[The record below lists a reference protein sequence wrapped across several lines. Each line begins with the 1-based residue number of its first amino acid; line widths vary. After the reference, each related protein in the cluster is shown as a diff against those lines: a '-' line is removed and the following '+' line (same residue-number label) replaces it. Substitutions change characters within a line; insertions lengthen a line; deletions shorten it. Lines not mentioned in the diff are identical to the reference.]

1 MDNVPEIKGTILNMG
16 DYPKRTQVWRAT
28 HKETGNRLS
37 PMNRAFISFT
47 FGGELIEDFNLI
59 AVFEGDRY
67 NTGAYAEFEDLTETY
82 DVIDGQFYWGSHF
95 TSHQFDFTLAT
106 DGMTE
111 ENLDEFK
118 RWFCPGKER
127 ELVLSEHPNR
137 AILARVATPP
147 VISMV
152 PFGEEVVRKFA
163 NEEFT
168 QHTTIYKGTINLSLV
183 ADKPL
188 WYSKLNLIFPYHKNE
203 LYRGIRKGNKLCN
216 VDYRKIILED
226 KIPHIFML
234 SSGDAS
240 PIILGQDLNDLANEY
255 MAEGRVYPIFDGAT
269 LGQHATEWG
278 FVGIDTKDWEQYFA
292 SIAVKRGETIP
303 LYYAGTAKTKP
314 TITFSFRPDWYT
326 YKKDANN
333 PEELVL
339 SKQYDGKYGLICH
352 PRNNY
357 LLNIVNDGV
366 YYNTVSIKD
375 QDGNRKVFKFT
386 TPSIYTGYNQATYL
400 ARKHAVANKAFA
412 LVDFID
418 ELKSG
423 INEYYSRA
431 WAVLCAR
438 ATTSGITDGTIKA
451 GEDFWSEFVQRMGGL
466 FLYCGEQKVTKSGV
480 NEGSPD
486 YSGTSDYKPVC
497 FPATIT
503 INSETGEAVGK
514 FRIRK
519 GSTIN
524 DTRLDGSHTY
534 SGRNVYDETAST
546 ANYSTYTPVKYK
558 LDENNNRIYTNFI
571 EIEENVGDMICS
583 DYLTIEGQDGFT
595 DSGYIIDGNTKKCH
609 TFTTDYPEVHGL
621 TDVQILYQNMYY

>member
-1 MDNVPEIKGTILNMG
+1 MDNVPEIRGTILNMG

-47 FGGELIEDFNLI
+47 FGGKLIEDFELI

-152 PFGEEVVRKFA
+152 PFGEEVTRKFA
-163 NEEFT
+163 SEEFT

-203 LYRGIRKGNKLCN
+203 LYPGIRKGNTLGN
-216 VDYRKIILED
+216 EDYRKIILED

-240 PIILGQDLNDLANEY
+240 PIILGQDLNELANEY
-255 MAEGRVYPIFDGAT
+255 MAEGRVFPIVENGT

-278 FVGIDTKDWEQYFA
+278 FVGIDTKDWEKYFA

-326 YKKDANN
+326 YAKG
-333 PEELVL
+333 EI
-339 SKQYDGKYGLICH
+339 SRQYDGKYGLICH

-357 LLNIVNDGV
+357 LLKVVNGDI

-400 ARKHAVANKAFA
+400 ARTHATAKKTFA

-418 ELKSG
+418 ELKSS

-438 ATTSGITDGTIKA
+438 AIESDGTAYGITDGVIEK
-451 GEDFWSEFVQRMGGL
+451 GDKFWSEFVQRMGGL
-466 FLYCGEQKVTKSGV
+466 FLYCGEQNQGNVNGIIDYPLDASGKKS
-480 NEGSPD
+480 
-486 YSGTSDYKPVC
+486 YLPVC
-497 FPATIT
+497 FPATVT

-519 GSTIN
+519 GSIFA
-524 DTRLDGSHTY
+524 DTKLDGTCTY
-534 SGRNVYDETAST
+534 SGRDDYGGKTSSK
-546 ANYSTYTPVKYK
+546 ANYPTYTPVKYK

-595 DSGYIIDGNTKKCH
+595 DSGYIIDGNIKKCH
-609 TFTTDYPEVHGL
+609 TFTTDYPEAHGL